1 MWSLVGALNVGTF
14 RRLGTVSLKKPEEQD
29 SGAVADVLGSQRQTK
44 KVLSSLRLKVAFM
57 VFVSALL
64 IGLCAMIVA
73 LVSHIF
79 SALTPAIRAD
89 LEWKAQ
95 RGAAELAQ
103 SAQYGLVLAD
113 EREIRNAFGGYDN
126 DPDILAI
133 VATDKT
139 GQTLATRGK
148 VPGDL
153 SQVFVRPAGIVSE
166 RTKYFASWADSVIE
180 GSSVGRITV
189 FVSTARIESGARLER
204 EIFWTASIGCGLGLL
219 ASVLFVGFYVGPLIR
234 VTETAFE
241 RLEKTTRAALE
252 AVRLKSEFLANM
264 SHEIRTPMNGV
275 LGMVELLRKTTLD
288 IKQKRYAETLSTSA
302 IALMTVLNDILD
314 FSKIEAGKVELRL
327 APCEP
332 RSLLEQVAELFAA
345 RAESKRIELLYRVSP
360 NVPARI
366 EVDGD
371 RLRQVLTNLVGNAIK
386 FTDSGE
392 VVVLANVT
400 GQEANR
406 CILEISV
413 VDTGIGIDEDQH
425 KLLFEAF
432 SQLDGSSTR
441 RFGGT
446 GLGLAISKKLVMLMG
461 GELGVTSKK
470 GHGSR
475 FFVRIPVRVL
485 PAEPT
490 RTPTLSFNTRALIVD
505 DNATNRLLLE
515 ELLSSWGLRTAS
527 ADGGPAALRLLSEA
541 PEDDPFGLVIT
552 DMHMPEM
559 DGVKLARQIRETHAR
574 LPLLMLTSLSES
586 GPELANRELFAG
598 VMSKP
603 VRSSELESH
612 IARALGHSS
621 LGALPSA
628 QELLAAAAAAA
639 IHGPRRLLVAEDN
652 PINQEVIVEILSGL
666 GYTADIVGNGRLAV
680 AAWESGGYPVI
691 LMDCQMP
698 ELDGYAAA
706 REIRERE
713 SSTQRVAI
721 IAVTAHALVGER
733 ERAIAA
739 GMDDYVTKP
748 VDPKLLQEALERWWP
763 RVSLVPYASTGSSI
777 PAPVLDTTDGSLDP
791 GVRRS
796 QGVLRVFLRHVP
808 DQLSSISK
816 AVDSGDPNALRDAAH
831 KLKGSC
837 LSVGVPRMA
846 ALCASLESSPANPR
860 ELAAELLREFERV
873 REHLAQLVPLKSA

>member
-1 MWSLVGALNVGTF
+1 VKNQEAS
-14 RRLGTVSLKKPEEQD
+14 EQD
-29 SGAVADVLGSQRQTK
+29 SGALAAVLGSQRQTK
-44 KVLSSLRLKVAFM
+44 KVLSSSRPKVAFM
-57 VFVSALL
+57 AFVSALL
-64 IGLCAMIVA
+64 IGLCGMIFV

-79 SALTPAIRAD
+79 GALTPAIRAD
-89 LEWKAQ
+89 LERKAQ
-95 RGAAELAQ
+95 RGAAELAR

-113 EREIRNAFGGYDN
+113 EREIRNAFHGYDN

-139 GQTLATRGK
+139 GQILATFGK
-148 VPGDL
+148 GPGDL
-153 SQVFVRPAGIVSE
+153 SRTFERPAGAVDE
-166 RTKYFASWADSVIE
+166 QTKYFASWMDSVIQ
-180 GSSVGRITV
+180 GRSVGRITV

-204 EIFWTASIGCGLGLL
+204 EILWAAGIGCGIGLL
-219 ASVLFVGFYVGPLIR
+219 ASALFVGFYIGPLIR

-275 LGMVELLRKTTLD
+275 LGMLELLRRTTLD
-288 IKQKRYAETLSTSA
+288 TKQKRYAETLSTSA
-302 IALMTVLNDILD
+302 NALLTVLNDILD

-327 APCEP
+327 GPCEP
-332 RSLLEQVAELFAA
+332 RSLLEEVAELFAA
-345 RAESKRIELLYRVSP
+345 RAESKGLELLCHVSP
-360 NVPARI
+360 DVPVRVEA
-366 EVDGD
+366 DGD
-371 RLRQVLTNLVGNAIK
+371 RLRQILTNLVGNAIK
-386 FTDSGE
+386 FTDAGE
-392 VVVLANVT
+392 VVVHASLARQEG
-400 GQEANR
+400 GQS
-406 CILEISV
+406 ILELMV
-413 VDTGIGIDEDQH
+413 VDTGIGIGEDQH

-446 GLGLAISKKLVMLMG
+446 GLGLAISKKLVTLMG
-461 GELGVTSKK
+461 GELGVTSEK
-470 GHGSR
+470 GRGSR

-485 PAEPT
+485 SAEPT
-490 RTPTLSFNTRALIVD
+490 RIPILNRSARALIVD

-541 PEDDPFGLVIT
+541 PESDPFALVIT

-559 DGVKLARQIRETHAR
+559 DGVKLARRIRETYVR

-586 GPELANRELFAG
+586 GPGLGNRELFAG
-598 VMSKP
+598 VLSKP
-603 VRSSELESH
+603 VRSSELESN
-612 IARALGHSS
+612 IARALGDTPR
-621 LGALPSA
+621 GALPSA
-628 QELLAAAAAAA
+628 QELRAATAVA
-639 IHGPRRLLVAEDN
+639 GPRRLLVAEDN
-652 PINQEVIVEILSGL
+652 PINQEVIVEVLSDL
-666 GYTADIVGNGRLAV
+666 GYTADIVANGRRAV
-680 AAWESGGYPVI
+680 EAWENGSYPMI

-713 SSTQRVAI
+713 AGGQRVAI

-733 ERAIAA
+733 EHAIAA

-748 VDPKLLQEALERWWP
+748 IDPKLLQEALERWWP

-777 PAPVLDTTDGSLDP
+777 PAPVLDTTGGSLEP

-796 QGVLRVFLRHVP
+796 QGVVRVFLRHVP
-808 DQLSSISK
+808 EQLSAISK
-816 AVDSGDPNALRDAAH
+816 AVASGDSDALRGAAH

-846 ALCASLESSPANPR
+846 ALCASLESLPANSH
-860 ELAAELLREFERV
+860 ELLADLEREFDRV
-873 REHLAQLVPLKSA
+873 REHLEQLVPLKSA

>member
-1 MWSLVGALNVGTF
+1 MEKQEASD
-14 RRLGTVSLKKPEEQD
+14 QD
-29 SGAVADVLGSQRQTK
+29 SGAVADVLGSQHQTK

-64 IGLCAMIVA
+64 VGLCGMIFA

-89 LEWKAQ
+89 LEWKAE

-113 EREIRNAFGGYDN
+113 EHELRHAFRGYDN

-139 GQTLATRGK
+139 GQVLATRGK

-153 SQVFVRPAGIVSE
+153 SQTFKRPPGVVDA

-189 FVSTARIESGARLER
+189 FVSTARIESSAQLER
-204 EIFWTASIGCGLGLL
+204 EILWAAGIGCGLGLL
-219 ASVLFVGFYVGPLIR
+219 ASVLFVGFYVGPRIR
-234 VTETAFE
+234 VTERAVE
-241 RLEKTTRAALE
+241 RLEKTTRSALE

-275 LGMVELLRKTTLD
+275 LGMLELLRRTTLD
-288 IKQKRYAETLSTSA
+288 AKQKRYAETLSTSA
-302 IALMTVLNDILD
+302 NALMTVLNDILD

-327 APCEP
+327 GPCEP
-332 RSLLEQVAELFAA
+332 RSLLEEVAELFAA
-345 RAESKRIELLYRVSP
+345 RAESKRIELLCHVSP
-360 NVPARI
+360 DVPVRVEA
-366 EVDGD
+366 DAD
-371 RLRQVLTNLVGNAIK
+371 RLRQVLNNLVGNAIK

-392 VVVLANVT
+392 VVVHASLSRQEG
-400 GQEANR
+400 GQ
-406 CILEISV
+406 CILELMV
-413 VDTGIGIDEDQH
+413 VDTGIGIDEDQS

-432 SQLDGSSTR
+432 SQLDGSATR

-446 GLGLAISKKLVMLMG
+446 GLGLAISKKLVTLMR
-461 GELGVTSKK
+461 GELGVSSEK
-470 GHGSR
+470 GRGSR
-475 FFVRIPVRVL
+475 FFVHIPVRVL
-485 PAEPT
+485 SAEPT
-490 RTPTLSFNTRALIVD
+490 RIPTSMRSARALIVD

-527 ADGGPAALRLLSEA
+527 ADGGSAALRLLSEA
-541 PEDDPFGLVIT
+541 PESDPFGLVIT
-552 DMHMPEM
+552 DMHMPGM
-559 DGVKLARQIRETHAR
+559 DGVKLARLIRETYSR

-586 GPELANRELFAG
+586 GPELGNRELFAG
-598 VMSKP
+598 VLSKP
-603 VRSSELESH
+603 VRSSELESN
-612 IARALGHSS
+612 IARALGDSPRV
-621 LGALPSA
+621 ALPSA
-628 QELLAAAAAAA
+628 QELRAATAV
-639 IHGPRRLLVAEDN
+639 HGPRRLLVAEDN
-652 PINQEVIVEILSGL
+652 PINQEVIVETLSDL
-666 GYTADIVGNGRLAV
+666 GYTADIVANGRLAV
-680 AAWESGGYPVI
+680 EAWENGSYPMI

-713 SSTQRVAI
+713 TGGQRVAI

-748 VDPKLLQEALERWWP
+748 VDAQLLQDALERWWP
-763 RVSLVPYASTGSSI
+763 RVSLVPYASSGSSI
-777 PAPVLDTTDGSLDP
+777 PAPVLDTTGGSLDP

-796 QGVLRVFLRHVP
+796 QGVVLVFLGHVP
-808 DQLSSISK
+808 EQLSSISK
-816 AVDSGDPNALRDAAH
+816 ALDSGDSEALRGAAH

-860 ELAAELLREFERV
+860 ELMADLEREFDRV